1 MLRRSI
7 NKKISSILVL
17 VNLRKTACANDYFYL
32 FYLLSYH
39 LLASSVCSVNVSV
52 LHLENDDKA
61 NTFHFPNDELQKTH
75 DIPKV
80 RAQDLST
87 KRLLCSA
94 SGEANVGSD
103 FSLLRHN
110 MCTRQILSLHKLMS

>member
-80 RAQDLST
+80 RAQDLSSQQ
-87 KRLLCSA
+87 R
-94 SGEANVGSD
+94 D
-103 FSLLRHN
+103 FSVLPLVKQ
-110 MCTRQILSLHKLMS
+110 MLAQISVYSDTICALDRFSVYIN